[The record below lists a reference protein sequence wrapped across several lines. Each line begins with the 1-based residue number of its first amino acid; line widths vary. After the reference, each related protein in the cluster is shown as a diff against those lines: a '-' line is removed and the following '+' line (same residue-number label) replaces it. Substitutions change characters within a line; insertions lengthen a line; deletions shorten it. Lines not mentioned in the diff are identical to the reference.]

1 MEWGHPLGFLA
12 RSETLAPL
20 RYRNYFLLW
29 SGQGAHAFALWGE
42 QIARPFLIFDMVD
55 STEAAAVHLGG
66 VIAARTIPQLFFG
79 VFAGVISDWFDRR
92 LILVLTKIA
101 VLTVSFLF
109 AALLLLGMAELWHVY
124 AFSLARGSFMAFD
137 QPARQSM
144 IATIVPTEQMTRAI
158 ALMSGTQNVMRIA
171 GSSAGGFSVA
181 LLGIPGTFL
190 AVALIYVP
198 ALIATYM
205 IRVPEQERPAETGAR
220 AMANGLVEG
229 AKFAWKTAP
238 IRGVLLMSLVYF
250 TFGMSYVQVFAPL
263 FAENILEIGS
273 GGLGVMVS
281 FTGGGAW
288 VGALLVASR
297 QPTRVGLLLPVTVML
312 FGGMLIAF
320 SASTFLPRP
329 LGLVAPFVLI
339 GLTGIL
345 QTSYFSMSNAALLAA
360 APPAMRGRV
369 ISLLSLDRAM
379 VTLGASAAGFLAAL
393 QGVQLA
399 QIEFGLICVVGGF
412 AVLVLLPELRASRM
426 QGGTGF
432 SAGRHG
438 AEAPVLASTATAAV
452 PADLEAA
459 RPSAPSDEPPGA
471 IRRPV
476 I

>member
-1 MEWGHPLGFLA
+1 MGFLA

-42 QIARPFLIFDMVD
+42 QIARPFLIFDMVE
-55 STEAAAVHLGG
+55 STEAAAVHIGG
-66 VIAARTIPQLFFG
+66 VIAARTVPQLLFG

-101 VLTVSFLF
+101 VLAVSFLF
-109 AALLLLGMAELWHVY
+109 AALLLLGEAELWHVY

-144 IATIVPTEQMTRAI
+144 IATIVPTDQMTRAI

-198 ALIATYM
+198 ALIATYL

-229 AKFAWKTAP
+229 ARFAWKSAP
-238 IRGVLLMSLVYF
+238 VRGVLLMSLVYF

-263 FAENILEIGS
+263 FAEEVLDIGS
-273 GGLGVMVS
+273 SGLGVMVS
-281 FTGGGAW
+281 FTGAGAL
-288 VGALLVASR
+288 VGALFVASR

-312 FGGMLIAF
+312 FGAMLVLF
-320 SASTFLPRP
+320 SVTTYLPRP
-329 LGLVAPFVLI
+329 LGLIVPFVVI

-345 QTSYFSMSNAALLAA
+345 QTAYFSMSNAALLAA

-379 VTLGASAAGFLAAL
+379 VTLGASLAGFLAAL

-399 QIEFGLICVVGGF
+399 QIQFGLVCVGGGL
-412 AVLVLLPELRASRM
+412 AVLLLLPELRHARM
-426 QGGTGF
+426 EGGTGF
-432 SAGRHG
+432 SAARHIP
-438 AEAPVLASTATAAV
+438 EAPATPTQPLTPATAG
-452 PADLEAA
+452 EAA
-459 RPSAPSDEPPGA
+459 RPAGGGAPLAPDLTAKGPP
-471 IRRPV
+471 P
-476 I
+476 